1 MITKH
6 EKNGKAYYTTSLERM
21 FYSCKSLTDLDL
33 SNFDTAGVTDMSH
46 TFAYTPALKKL
57 NISKGKMDIDYK
69 LIGERIK
76 DARRKK
82 GWSQEKLSEEIDV
95 AIAYISRVERGAQ
108 VNLKRLAQISKVL
121 DISIEQLLGGTAPE
135 SSNYLDKDLYQVLVK
150 CTPEKQKLI
159 YNIAK
164 IVSGAKFV

>member
-1 MITKH
+1 
-6 EKNGKAYYTTSLERM
+6 
-21 FYSCKSLTDLDL
+21 
-33 SNFDTAGVTDMSH
+33 
-46 TFAYTPALKKL
+46 
-57 NISKGKMDIDYK
+57 MDIDYK